1 MPSDAPLL
9 QLLLLSAPPSL
20 LYEAP
25 LGGGV
30 TFLSAEKELLAQSWS
45 PHSPES
51 EPISIRFPK

>member
-30 TFLSAEKELLAQSWS
+30 TFLSAEKELLAQPWS
-45 PHSPES
+45 LHSPES

>member
-25 LGGGV
+25 LGGV